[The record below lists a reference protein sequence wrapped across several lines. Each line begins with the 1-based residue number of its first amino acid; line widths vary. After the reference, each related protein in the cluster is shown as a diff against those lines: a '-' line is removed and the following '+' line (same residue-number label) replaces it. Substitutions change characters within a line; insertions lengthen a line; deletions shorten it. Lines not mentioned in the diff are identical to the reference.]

1 MAVEFRDTCYVI
13 TVQTGT
19 NPIEDWLA
27 LIDELLYVLGL
38 LDVQQNGSEMPWRT
52 LGLISSMMPDWETA
66 LLLILIFVTVI
77 VLGYFLL

>member
-66 LLLILIFVTVI
+66 LKMHPRKKIE
-77 VLGYFLL
+77 